1 MIIKHGTL
9 VLRSFLMVAAKI
21 CFFVKDTHREKTCSN
36 ETPVLTNSMNVDIW
50 FAGTSNQLYIR
61 GS

>member
-1 MIIKHGTL
+1 
-9 VLRSFLMVAAKI
+9 MVAAKI

-61 GS
+61 VS